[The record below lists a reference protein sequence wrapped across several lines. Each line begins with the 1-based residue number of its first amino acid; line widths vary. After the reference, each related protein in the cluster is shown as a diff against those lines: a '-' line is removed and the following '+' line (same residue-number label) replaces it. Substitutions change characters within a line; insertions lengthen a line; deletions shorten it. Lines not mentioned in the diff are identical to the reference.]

1 MLNSSIIYQLFV
13 KPIFIPAITAVIGNP
28 LFFLPSIALNYILF
42 QKYYIYFYSRS
53 LLVNMYLKPN
63 GKQIIVETL
72 DGESKVINNMDIY
85 KAEAINTKWGN
96 RIDLYHGANNFIYIK
111 GNTHAFDSEILTAIL
126 TNNFIDVKNVAY
138 DYDVTTEF
146 TWDFKELVEI
156 KKRKRIVNRFYRPT
170 IKILT
175 AIISSRKFEQAKALG
190 LISTKRQ
197 ILKPFNVYS
206 LQVD

>member
-1 MLNSSIIYQLFV
+1 MFGSTLLNSSIIYQLFV
-13 KPIFIPAITAVIGNP
+13 KPIFIPAITSVICNP
-28 LFFLPSIALNYILF
+28 LFFLPSLALNYVLY

-85 KAEAINTKWGN
+85 KAEAINSRWGN
-96 RIDLYHGANNFIYIK
+96 RIDLYHGANNFIFIK
-111 GNTHAFDSEILTAIL
+111 GNTFAFDSEILTAIL

-138 DYDVTTEF
+138 DYDLTQEF

-170 IKILT
+170 IKTLT
-175 AIISSRKFEQAKALG
+175 ALISSRKFE
-190 LISTKRQ
+190 
-197 ILKPFNVYS
+197 
-206 LQVD
+206 